1 MGEMIERFEMGPHGA
16 KMKTLD
22 LQRRLRGSKRDRR
35 GIHIKEDRVQRVI
48 PEVISNGETGTEIE
62 MQSLLETNVPS
73 GGAQNG
79 RERPSGRI
87 QIYDRVQ
94 PRLTPD
100 FDNRDI
106 AGIRG
111 VSDLRRRTTFVRNN
125 EHHRFTLKAKR
136 HALGQMRREFL
147 QCQEELS
154 EKKSQKARDNE
165 FPIWS
170 TAISSIQSQKGS
182 GVAAYF
188 RLVQE
193 STIFIDPGPDSGL
206 RTFYNGLLK

>member
-1 MGEMIERFEMGPHGA
+1 M
-16 KMKTLD
+16 
-22 LQRRLRGSKRDRR
+22 
-35 GIHIKEDRVQRVI
+35 I

-87 QIYDRVQ
+87 QIDDRVQ

-125 EHHRFTLKAKR
+125 EHHR
-136 HALGQMRREFL
+136 
-147 QCQEELS
+147 
-154 EKKSQKARDNE
+154 
-165 FPIWS
+165 
-170 TAISSIQSQKGS
+170 
-182 GVAAYF
+182 
-188 RLVQE
+188 
-193 STIFIDPGPDSGL
+193 
-206 RTFYNGLLK
+206 

>member
-1 MGEMIERFEMGPHGA
+1 
-16 KMKTLD
+16 
-22 LQRRLRGSKRDRR
+22 
-35 GIHIKEDRVQRVI
+35 
-48 PEVISNGETGTEIE
+48 

-73 GGAQNG
+73 GRNGIERQAG
-79 RERPSGRI
+79 REGPHGRI
-87 QIYDRVQ
+87 QIDDRIH

-100 FDNRDI
+100 FDNRDM

-125 EHHRFTLKAKR
+125 EHHRYVNHRGSPDHLSASDSIYNIYAAYNIICLTFRFTLKAKR

-154 EKKSQKARDNE
+154 EKKSQKTRDSE

-170 TAISSIQSQKGS
+170 TSISSIQSQKGS

-193 STIFIDPGPDSGL
+193 KITTTDSAQSTMTSW
-206 RTFYNGLLK
+206 T